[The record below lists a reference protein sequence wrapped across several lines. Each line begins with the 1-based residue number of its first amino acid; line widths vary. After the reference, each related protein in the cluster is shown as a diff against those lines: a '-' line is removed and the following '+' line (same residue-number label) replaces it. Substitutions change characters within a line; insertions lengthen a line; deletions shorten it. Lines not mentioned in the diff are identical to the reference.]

1 MLTFQVETYDGG
13 CYQLPMLLRWDL
25 ELTGGVPCDSLSVT
39 CLYDKG
45 MAGVLP
51 RATRF
56 TAAWGGETML
66 RGVVD
71 AYEISMSERG
81 LLATVEGRGMAA
93 LLLDNESEAVTYER
107 ATLGEVLG
115 GHVSPYGISVGR
127 RQDVS
132 GDGYVVTSGSSQ
144 WKALQ
149 EIGRAHV

>member
-71 AYEISMSERG
+71 AYEISMSACWPPWR
-81 LLATVEGRGMAA
+81 AEGW
-93 LLLDNESEAVTYER
+93 
-107 ATLGEVLG
+107 
-115 GHVSPYGISVGR
+115 R
-127 RQDVS
+127 RS
-132 GDGYVVTSGSSQ
+132 CWTTS
-144 WKALQ
+144 
-149 EIGRAHV
+149 RRP